1 MSIVVLDGFTMNPGD
16 LSWERF
22 ARLGEY
28 TVYDR
33 TLPEETLQR
42 AKGAKIVLTNKT
54 LLDRAVLAEL
64 PELEYIGVL
73 ATGYN
78 VVDLEAANRQGIVV
92 TNVPSYSTASVAQMA
107 FAHILNL
114 TNRVGLHAD
123 SVRDG
128 DWAAAEDF
136 CYWKTP
142 QVELDSLKIGIVG
155 FGQTGQMTARL
166 ARAFGMSVL
175 VASRSRPESLP
186 DGMTW
191 VELDELFRQADL
203 VSLHV
208 PLTAETERMVDRDR
222 LATMKP
228 TAMLINTGRGG
239 LVDEAALA
247 EALNEGRLAGAGLDV
262 LSSEPPAANNPLLT
276 ARNCFVTPHIA
287 WATGAARGRL
297 MQVAID
303 NIRVFLDGSPQNVV
317 NR

>member
-16 LSWERF
+16 LSWDRF

-33 TLPEETLQR
+33 TSPEETVAR
-42 AKGAKIVLTNKT
+42 AKGARIVLTNKT
-54 LLDRAVLAEL
+54 LLGSKVLAEL

-78 VVDLEAANRQGIVV
+78 VVDLEAASRQGIVV

-123 SVRDG
+123 SVRAG
-128 DWAAAEDF
+128 DWTAVEDF

-166 ARAFGMSVL
+166 ASAFGMSVL
-175 VASRSRPESLP
+175 VASRSRGESLP

-191 VELDELFRQADL
+191 VELDELFRQADV

-208 PLTAETERMVDRDR
+208 PLTAETDRMVDRDR
-222 LATMKP
+222 LAMMKP
-228 TAMLINTGRGG
+228 TAMLINTGRGS
-239 LVDEAALA
+239 LVDETALA
-247 EALNEGRLAGAGLDV
+247 ESLNEGRLAGAGLDV
-262 LSSEPPAANNPLLT
+262 LSSEPPAADNPLLT
-276 ARNCFVTPHIA
+276 ARNCFITPHIA

-303 NIRVFLDGSPQNVV
+303 NIRDFLDGSPQNVV
-317 NR
+317 NC